1 MLALREEL
9 EQRGLLKQFSNEDF
23 FELYDKGGQ
32 VLYIGMD
39 PSADSLTIGNFAMFM
54 TALQFM
60 KRGNKLIFIIGGETG
75 MIGDPGGKEAE
86 RSLLSLEEL
95 EKNIAKIDQQV
106 AFLLKNINEIS
117 GMNYHYEIKN
127 NHDFYKDMT
136 FGEFLRDVGK
146 YITVNTMMKKE
157 TVAKRIED
165 PDKSISFTEF
175 SYMLIQ
181 GYDFVRLYQDYGC
194 KLQICGSDQW
204 GNGVTGLELIG
215 KILGKNDAYV
225 MTSPLILDSQ
235 GKKFGKS
242 EGNAVWLSEE
252 KNSAYLV
259 YQYFMNVPD
268 EDVSRFLKIYSL
280 LDLAQI
286 QEIQNKHNE
295 DPAKRFG
302 QEKLAFNICRILF
315 WTVSAAQARQISE
328 FMFREN
334 KTEFLKQLS
343 IADRLSIKKEVWG
356 WDFKEGSTILDA
368 LVESGLCESRGDA
381 KKLIAQGGIS
391 VDGVAVT
398 DTNLALTK
406 SNMLIQKWKKSMRV
420 VL

>member
-9 EQRGLLKQFSNEDF
+9 EQRGLLKQFSNEAF

-32 VLYIGMD
+32 ILYIGMD

-75 MIGDPGGKEAE
+75 MIGDPGGKDAE

-95 EKNIAKIDQQV
+95 EKNIAKIDTQV

-117 GMNYHYEIKN
+117 GINYQYEIKN

-315 WTVSAAQARQISE
+315 
-328 FMFREN
+328 
-334 KTEFLKQLS
+334 
-343 IADRLSIKKEVWG
+343 
-356 WDFKEGSTILDA
+356 
-368 LVESGLCESRGDA
+368 
-381 KKLIAQGGIS
+381 
-391 VDGVAVT
+391 
-398 DTNLALTK
+398 
-406 SNMLIQKWKKSMRV
+406 
-420 VL
+420 

>member
-1 MLALREEL
+1 
-9 EQRGLLKQFSNEDF
+9 
-23 FELYDKGGQ
+23 
-32 VLYIGMD
+32 
-39 PSADSLTIGNFAMFM
+39 
-54 TALQFM
+54 
-60 KRGNKLIFIIGGETG
+60 

-86 RSLLSLEEL
+86 RSLLSLETL
-95 EKNIAKIDQQV
+95 EKNISSFDTQV
-106 AFLLKNINEIS
+106 AFLLKNIKELS
-117 GMNYHYEIKN
+117 GIDYSYEIKN

-146 YITVNTMMKKE
+146 HITVNNMMKKE

-215 KILGKNDAYV
+215 KMLGKTDAAV
-225 MTSPLILDSQ
+225 MTSPLILDSH

-286 QEIQNKHNE
+286 AEIQTNHNKQPEARNGQKE
-295 DPAKRFG
+295 LAYRVCQIIFG
-302 QEKLAFNICRILF
+302 TK
-315 WTVSAAQARQISE
+315 SAEQAQKVSE
-328 FMFREN
+328 FMFADN
-334 KTEFLKQLS
+334 KLELLKQS
-343 IADRLSIKKEVWG
+343 STEDKKAIGREVG
-356 WDFKEGSTILDA
+356 EFASSSGSTILDA

-391 VDGVAVT
+391 VDGVTVS
-398 DTNLALTK
+398 DTNLTLTK
-406 SNMLIQKWKKSMRV
+406 SNMLIQK
-420 VL
+420 

>member
-9 EQRGLLKQFSNEDF
+9 EQRGLLKQFSNEAF

-32 VLYIGMD
+32 ILYIGMD

-75 MIGDPGGKEAE
+75 MIGDPGGKDAE

-95 EKNIAKIDQQV
+95 EKNIAKIDTQV

-117 GMNYHYEIKN
+117 GINYQYEIKN

-181 GYDFVRLYQDYGC
+181 GYDFVRLYKDYGC

-280 LDLAQI
+280 LDLAEI
-286 QEIQNKHNE
+286 NTIQNNHNKQPE
-295 DPAKRFG
+295 ARNGQKELAYRVCQIIFG
-302 QEKLAFNICRILF
+302 TK
-315 WTVSAAQARQISE
+315 SAEQAQKVSE
-328 FMFREN
+328 FMFADN
-334 KTEFLKQLS
+334 KLELLKQS
-343 IADRLSIKKEVWG
+343 SPEDKKAIGREVG
-356 WDFKEGSTILDA
+356 GFTVSGDSTIMNA

-391 VDGVAVT
+391 VDGVAVS
-398 DTNLALTK
+398 DTNLTLTK
-406 SNMLIQKWKKSMRV
+406 SNILIQKWKKSLRII
-420 VL
+420 L